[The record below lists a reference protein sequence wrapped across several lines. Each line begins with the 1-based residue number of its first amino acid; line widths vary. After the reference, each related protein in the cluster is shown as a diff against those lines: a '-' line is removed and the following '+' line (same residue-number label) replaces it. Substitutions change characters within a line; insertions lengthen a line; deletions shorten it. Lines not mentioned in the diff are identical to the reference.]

1 MARTVE
7 MLGFMAPDLTV
18 IAFPA
23 WDCLPYDRA
32 SPHRD
37 ILARR
42 IDALSRL
49 SAMEEGT
56 RTKLVVVT
64 TVAAILQRVPTPAG
78 FKGTLELKRG
88 GRLDQGKLVDYLVGK
103 GYARSGTVGEAGE
116 FAVRGGIVDL
126 FPPGT
131 TMPIRVDFFGDEV
144 EDLRLFDPLVA
155 AQPRQGRRVRA
166 AADQRAAADAGSD
179 RAFPHQLP
187 QRVRHLR
194 RRRSALRGDQRRPA
208 VPRHG
213 ALAAAVRD
221 RAGAVRLLPAARHR
235 HARPPG
241 RRGGE
246 GAAGDDPGLLP
257 GPPRPAGGGARER
270 RAGLSPAAGRPALYR
285 RERLAGIHREAR
297 SRWRCIRSARR
308 TRAAG

>member
-1 MARTVE
+1 VNDLPFVIPAPGRHQVGGAPDGADALLIARLAAIAPGGVLHVTQDDLRMARTVE

-18 IAFPA
+18 ISFPA

-49 SAMEEGT
+49 SAMEEGA
-56 RTKLVVVT
+56 RAKLVVVT

-78 FKGTLELKRG
+78 FKGATLELKRG
-88 GRLDQGKLVDYLVGK
+88 GRLDQAKLVEYLVGK

-144 EDLRLFDPLVA
+144 EDLRLFDPLS
-155 AQPRQGRRVRA
+155 
-166 AADQRAAADAGSD
+166 QRSLGKLDD
-179 RAFPHQLP
+179 FTLRPINELQLT
-187 QRVRHLR
+187 
-194 RRRSALRGDQRRPA
+194 
-208 VPRHG
+208 
-213 ALAAAVRD
+213 
-221 RAGAVRLLPAARHR
+221 
-235 HARPPG
+235 
-241 RRGGE
+241 
-246 GAAGDDPGLLP
+246 
-257 GPPRPAGGGARER
+257 
-270 RAGLSPAAGRPALYR
+270 
-285 RERLAGIHREAR
+285 REAVEHFRTNYR
-297 SRWRCIRSARR
+297 SEFG
-308 TRAAG
+308 T